1 LSDIIY
7 LLDRLEK
14 LLTGSWRIPLS
25 AYLVV
30 GEEDAYEILDQMRAA
45 IPREIKQAERT
56 NQERDRIIAQSKE
69 EAERIVKLAQDDA
82 EKLSEDHEVIKSAK
96 QRAETIL
103 ERAQHD
109 AQLLKTDADH
119 YAQGVLASLDDQLG
133 ALDAQIE
140 TVQTIVRNGLATLAQ
155 PREEEQAEEHD

>member
-1 LSDIIY
+1 MSDIIY

-30 GEEDAYEILDQMRAA
+30 SEEDAYEVLDQMRAA
-45 IPREIKQAERT
+45 IPKEIKQAERI

-69 EAERIVKLAQDDA
+69 EAQRIVKLAQGDA
-82 EKLSEDHEVIKSAK
+82 EKLAEDHEVIKSAK
-96 QRAETIL
+96 QRAETII

-109 AQLLKTDADH
+109 AGQLKTDADH

-133 ALDAQIE
+133 GLSAQID

-155 PREEEQAEEHD
+155 PREKGPEEQE